1 MLRKNNENS
10 DHPETNNSARST
22 QGWWGFA
29 VQLTVPQ
36 TKVELSHLAVVPKQ
50 KHLVQPFG
58 FLGSRLKLPGSHTS
72 QSGAATFSYKQVKT
86 TSDQLD
92 NGDLNIFPLFKWHFP
107 SFTHTHFLWTW
118 LSLHTDILYMT
129 YFTQTGSAA
138 CVTDLFLCTLAVTV
152 TARRTVR
159 EGVEAGQ
166 TVVTLTAPNIVLT
179 PTTQQ
184 VSNSYLALSVIPTEV
199 TLSCL

>member
-10 DHPETNNSARST
+10 DQPETKNSASST
-22 QGWWGFA
+22 QGWWGFT
-29 VQLTVPQ
+29 VQLTVPH
-36 TKVELSHLAVVPKQ
+36 TRVELSHLAVVPKQ
-50 KHLVQPFG
+50 KHLVQPLG

-86 TSDQLD
+86 TGDQLD
-92 NGDLNIFPLFKWHFP
+92 NGEIFFLCLSDTFLH
-107 SFTHTHFLWTW
+107 SHTHFLWTW
-118 LSLHTDILYMT
+118 LSLHTHIQYMT
-129 YFTQTGSAA
+129 YFTQTGSIA
-138 CVTDLFLCTLAVTV
+138 CITNLFLCTLAVTV

-159 EGVEAGQ
+159 EGVEASQ

-179 PTTQQ
+179 PTTQH